1 MSKVSSKISA
11 HVLDTARGLPAA
23 NLSVRL
29 DVLEPGGEFR
39 ALCEERTNVDG
50 RVAELLP
57 SGPLE
62 PRVYRVV
69 FETEAYLVATQQAV
83 FYPRVEIVFRAAQGE
98 QHYHIPLLLSPY
110 GYTTYRGS

>member
-1 MSKVSSKISA
+1 MSKVPSKISA

-29 DVLEPGGEFR
+29 DVLEPDGQFR
-39 ALCEERTNVDG
+39 SVSEQRTSDDG
-50 RVAELLP
+50 RVAELLA
-57 SGPLE
+57 GQPLE
-62 PRVYRVV
+62 ARVYRVV
-69 FETEAYLVATQQAV
+69 FETEAYLVATRQPV
-83 FYPRVEIVFRAAQGE
+83 FYPRVEVVFRAQEGE